1 MKANIT
7 LKLDSDLLKQVR
19 IMAAEQDTSVSAM
32 LSAQLEKI
40 LRERKGYDRAKRRA
54 LSRLRRGWNL
64 NWMPAKNRDELHER

>member
-64 NWMPAKNRDELHER
+64 NWMPAKSRDELHER